1 MSTDLTNERGQRRRV
16 IGRAY
21 AGEPLC
27 LLIVAD
33 NGPTALVVGEQE
45 RQPRPIGYKKEWLY
59 RFSAELMEKLRKAWD
74 RDDKEELTRL
84 WANAPHF

>member
-1 MSTDLTNERGQRRRV
+1 MGLANEVRQTKKV

-21 AGEPLC
+21 AGEPVS

-33 NGPTALVVGEQE
+33 RGAAALVIGESEQG
-45 RQPRPIGYKKEWLY
+45 PRPIGYKKEWLY
-59 RFSAELMEKLRKAWD
+59 EFKADLMANLRKAWER
-74 RDDKEELTRL
+74 RDTEELTRL